1 MTTTKKKSAE
11 NTGGTGEGRLNA
23 VISNDFNMQMM
34 IVEAVCHAGS
44 LMSVVSWLK
53 AKSGGKKALIISNR
67 AVRIN

>member
-1 MTTTKKKSAE
+1 
-11 NTGGTGEGRLNA
+11 
-23 VISNDFNMQMM
+23 MQMM

-53 AKSGGKKALIISNR
+53 AKSGGKKALIMSDR